1 MMADNNQAN
10 EDISKYKLLTSYGGP
25 GSVFHTTY
33 GSVIISC
40 IEEWGFIRLINEYID
55 KAQELPV
62 HEEEYVKAEASHA
75 NILLSNDKRLLE
87 ELRVRKGLVN
97 LKYLVTIP
105 DIELNEIYN
114 TISNGLTPLAINSTY
129 MPKVFFNKN
138 KLYRSYNEWYRIWG
152 NDKTDFHPPK
162 YKSSRDE
169 NDQASVHDLIQDNIV
184 LICQNGHISDFP
196 WSKYLNW
203 RSSHPLD
210 SNKVVDLFSQQD
222 CCPNPRIYISEQFAN
237 ASGFDGKWL
246 KCTNPGCNKS
256 VSLKGLM
263 SLKVLCP
270 GHKPWEATVGRHNNY
285 FGDRNARIQLPPH
298 ESCNGQTMIVAL
310 TTGNNLYFSRILSSI
325 YMPQSLFLDDHTLK
339 ILRLEK
345 EKQQAIK
352 DEQFLIAATLNNK
365 IKELEQEREKA
376 EPNGVLILNESDRDN
391 SYKFQEY
398 NALVNKDEIEINID
412 DDLIVKDVT
421 SNLDQEIRPYFTKIL
436 RIDNLKITSIQLDF
450 SRKVPIDS
458 DAENLV
464 PKNIFRSAP
473 ELVRTYPAIENFGEG
488 IFFAFNNEMLSNFKN
503 QQNRY
508 NSMFHKER
516 DRFAHGALNFA
527 TENGWRLYLLH
538 TFSHLIMRELE
549 FKCGYPTASLCERIY
564 VSKDISDNGNIKMN
578 GCLIY
583 TAEGAEGSMGGVIAQ
598 TSTGNINTLI
608 KSALKRA
615 TICNSDPLCWNS
627 TGQGLFDLNLAACFS
642 CALVS
647 ETSCELRNIY
657 LDRLILVDP
666 DYGFFK
672 DIV

>member
-1 MMADNNQAN
+1 
-10 EDISKYKLLTSYGGP
+10 
-25 GSVFHTTY
+25 
-33 GSVIISC
+33 
-40 IEEWGFIRLINEYID
+40 
-55 KAQELPV
+55 
-62 HEEEYVKAEASHA
+62 
-75 NILLSNDKRLLE
+75 
-87 ELRVRKGLVN
+87 
-97 LKYLVTIP
+97 
-105 DIELNEIYN
+105 
-114 TISNGLTPLAINSTY
+114 

-138 KLYRSYNEWYRIWG
+138 KLYRSYNEWYRIWE
-152 NDKTDFHPPK
+152 NDKSGFHPPK
-162 YKSSRDE
+162 YKSSRDK
-169 NDQASVHDLIQDNIV
+169 DGQVSVHNLIQDNIV

-210 SNKVVDLFSQQD
+210 SNEVVDLFSQQD
-222 CCPNPRIYISEQFAN
+222 CCPNPKIYISEQYAN

-270 GHKPWEATVGRHNNY
+270 GHKPWEATVGKHNNY
-285 FGDRNARIQLPPH
+285 FGDNNARIQLPPH
-298 ESCNGQTMIVAL
+298 EFCKGQTMIVAL
-310 TTGNNLYFSRILSSI
+310 TTGNNLYYSRILSSI
-325 YMPQSLFLDDHTLK
+325 YIPQSLFLDDHLLE
-339 ILRLEK
+339 ISRLEK

-352 DEQFLIAATLNNK
+352 DEEFSMAAKLNEK
-365 IKELEQEREKA
+365 IKELKQERE
-376 EPNGVLILNESDRDN
+376 NTQQNDVTILNESDRDN
-391 SYKFQEY
+391 DYKFQEY
-398 NALVNKDEIEINID
+398 NALINKNEIEINID

-421 SNLDQEIRPYFTKIL
+421 SNLEQAIRPYFTKIL
-436 RIDNLKITSIQLDF
+436 RIDNLKISSIQLDF

-458 DAENLV
+458 DTQNLV

-473 ELVRTYPAIENFGEG
+473 ELVRTYPVIENFGEG
-488 IFFAFNNEMLSNFKN
+488 IFFAFNNEMISNFKN
-503 QQNRY
+503 QQSRY
-508 NSMFHKER
+508 NSMFHKKR

-527 TENGWRLYLLH
+527 IENGWRLYLLH

-564 VSKDISDNGNIKMN
+564 VSKDLSNNDHMKMN

-672 DIV
+672 GII